1 MLTIASEFQTSSN
14 DTMYITQFV
23 ENEPISHG
31 SVIAPQSMTTLWE
44 VRETVDGWVA
54 EAVQMHRVQSGTASR
69 CTDNSRK
76 PVPEE
81 HVTEL
86 KARLVTNLPIKSS
99 SEVTFYKLN
108 GDRIDNK
115 NKTTTTQ

>member
-1 MLTIASEFQTSSN
+1 MLTIASEFETSSN

-69 CTDNSRK
+69 YTEGRK
-76 PVPEE
+76 ESVPEE

-86 KARLVTNLPIKSS
+86 KGRLVFNLPIKSS
-99 SEVTFYKLN
+99 AEVTFYDLK

-115 NKTTTTQ
+115 NKNTATQ